1 MIQTRCSR
9 SYLLARWRFSASCC
23 HGFPR
28 APVCNRMQRFDV
40 YRSIDLDLID
50 RLRRNGNASKMTQS
64 FIRMTRRKKEKKRKN
79 DQSLK
84 AHRKKLVTLTISGFY
99 ANFIFASWNKIV
111 IERFINRIIR
121 SVIVATNVRQTNV
134 RMNWSWQLEAVPINS
149 INWNA

>member
-1 MIQTRCSR
+1 
-9 SYLLARWRFSASCC
+9 
-23 HGFPR
+23 
-28 APVCNRMQRFDV
+28 MQRFDV

-84 AHRKKLVTLTISGFY
+84 AHRKKLVTLTISEFY

-121 SVIVATNVRQTNV
+121 SVIVVTNVRRTNI